1 MSLNFVFILP
11 FIQLFYTLWSTLLT
25 FLEQKLFF
33 GCSIKF
39 QFWNVQNTNF
49 SGIKIDTILFLVWI
63 TSFPVKWWS
72 KSCYKFLVL
81 KCNKMG
87 QKTSSMARKVS
98 QSVSSMFGAT
108 GDDKDGANHSSALAI
123 TPFIYTKKGY
133 LRIHHNLSS
142 YHFLTSLHIQAQN
155 CCILISFIY
164 NYFLQIKVLWWR
176 WRPCPWILWRKRY
189 RWPFYNGTTLAKS
202 DTRGQFYLF

>member
-1 MSLNFVFILP
+1 MSLNFVFILT

-49 SGIKIDTILFLVWI
+49 SGMKIDTILFLVWI

-133 LRIHHNLSS
+133 LRIHII
-142 YHFLTSLHIQAQN
+142 YLHIIFDQFAYTGTKLLYSN
-155 CCILISFIY
+155 IVY
-164 NYFLQIKVLWWR
+164 LQLFSADQGFMMKME
-176 WRPCPWILWRKRY
+176 
-189 RWPFYNGTTLAKS
+189 TLPMNSMKKEI
-202 DTRGQFYLF
+202 

>member
-1 MSLNFVFILP
+1 MYLNFVFILP

-49 SGIKIDTILFLVWI
+49 SGMKIDTILFLVWI

-108 GDDKDGANHSSALAI
+108 GDDKDGAHHSSALAI

-133 LRIHHNLSS
+133 LGIHIIYL
-142 YHFLTSLHIQAQN
+142 YIIFWPD
-155 CCILISFIY
+155 CIYRHKIVCLF
-164 NYFLQIKVLWWR
+164 
-176 WRPCPWILWRKRY
+176 KR
-189 RWPFYNGTTLAKS
+189 LL
-202 DTRGQFYLF
+202 FYLK

>member
-1 MSLNFVFILP
+1 MSLNFVFILT
-11 FIQLFYTLWSTLLT
+11 FINLFYTLWSTLLT

-39 QFWNVQNTNF
+39 QFWNVQSTNF
-49 SGIKIDTILFLVWI
+49 SGMKIDTTLFLVWI

-133 LRIHHNLSS
+133 LRIHIIN
-142 YHFLTSLHIQAQN
+142 FIF
-155 CCILISFIY
+155 ISF
-164 NYFLQIKVLWWR
+164 F
-176 WRPCPWILWRKRY
+176 
-189 RWPFYNGTTLAKS
+189 
-202 DTRGQFYLF
+202 D